1 MTQWRLFWNVGQ
13 KPKNSTQRK
22 SLLSIL
28 LRRTSP
34 PYCKDNKEPHQTFFD
49 LQLWSWGF
57 CTVVQLY
64 EKCQS
69 KIPNVQDRW
78 IGHDQC
84 YWRWYQDTNDT
95 LVIDSSN
102 ICTHLTQIL
111 QSSVS
116 SMHYLG
122 KKFGQTMYV
131 QHFSLYFFSLKEQ
144 YLSWF
149 EVQFCYH
156 NFLGQKCVCCVSKLV
171 SIIQYFKPNWDILA
185 VKFLTMV
192 CWFV

>member
-34 PYCKDNKEPHQTFFD
+34 SYCKDNKEPHQTFFD

-64 EKCQS
+64 EKCLS
-69 KIPNVQDRW
+69 KIPNVKQRW

-95 LVIDSSN
+95 LVIGSSN
-102 ICTHLTQIL
+102 ICTHLTHTSKLSEFNALSWKKIWTNNVRTTFFTL
-111 QSSVS
+111 LLFLEGAIFVLIWSSVLLPQLFRTKMCVLCLNWYQLS
-116 SMHYLG
+116 SISNQIEIY
-122 KKFGQTMYV
+122 
-131 QHFSLYFFSLKEQ
+131 
-144 YLSWF
+144 
-149 EVQFCYH
+149 
-156 NFLGQKCVCCVSKLV
+156 
-171 SIIQYFKPNWDILA
+171 
-185 VKFLTMV
+185 
-192 CWFV
+192 

>member
-69 KIPNVQDRW
+69 KIPNIQDRW

-131 QHFSLYFFSLKEQ
+131 ATFFTL
-144 YLSWF
+144 LL
-149 EVQFCYH
+149 
-156 NFLGQKCVCCVSKLV
+156 FLEGAIFVLIWSSVLLPQLFRTKMCVLCV
-171 SIIQYFKPNWDILA
+171 
-185 VKFLTMV
+185 
-192 CWFV
+192 